1 MLFINYQRTY
11 VNSKLQDS
19 LEGVI
24 SRKIAILKYSMTF
37 SFQYNFI
44 TDLQGLT
51 QCGQNRQLQSNTIF
65 KQI

>member
-1 MLFINYQRTY
+1 MLFINYQRTN

-24 SRKIAILKYSMTF
+24 RKIAILKYSMTVL
-37 SFQYNFI
+37 FQYNFL
-44 TDLQGLT
+44 TDLQGLN

-65 KQI
+65 NQI